1 MVWFLSSVSLPL
13 SSQVTAASEQYSS
26 IAGTLITLMVQDKP
40 EIPPCSSY
48 KRKGIF
54 WGLARI
60 MLQDPLLGE
69 IHSFQTQ
76 CSNCAQLDFCFLMDR
91 RWSPMKILEKT
102 QNSQSLKKP
111 PCNGWSRRYL
121 IYYQI

>member
-1 MVWFLSSVSLPL
+1 MIRNGLVSLLVSVSL
-13 SSQVTAASEQYSS
+13 SSWATAGSEGYFS

-40 EIPPCSSY
+40 EIPPCSMY

-76 CSNCAQLDFCFLMDR
+76 RSICVQSDFCSLMDR
-91 RWSPMKILEKT
+91 RGSLMKLLEKPET
-102 QNSQSLKKP
+102 LK
-111 PCNGWSRRYL
+111 
-121 IYYQI
+121 I